1 MHIGQLILAAKP
13 VFPSEAS
20 MIFSEM
26 HLSVQCM

>member
-1 MHIGQLILAAKP
+1 MDIDQVVLAAKL

-26 HLSVQCM
+26 RFSVQCM

>member
-1 MHIGQLILAAKP
+1 MDVGQLAAKP

-20 MIFSEM
+20 MIFNEM